1 MGISIKTHSN
11 IIVQTSN
18 RTVPGGPQGW
28 GRSTSSMTPTSVQ
41 EELMARTPAR
51 VMEEVL
57 WSVPPSTT
65 LTPMY
70 RLVWLHGV
78 LAVGRMEP
86 QECTPLLAMCARSGW
101 MTRLLILRGRGMGLA
116 SMAGFLR
123 LRFKDSS
130 NALLPG
136 KLHQPHWLTS
146 LLLKESQRLIM
157 ELLTLR
163 LTK

>member
-1 MGISIKTHSN
+1 MIMFRNLHSKLWTKQLLKRIQISRTAPTTLSCLAMS
-11 IIVQTSN
+11 VCPTTSATTAPSSL
-18 RTVPGGPQGW
+18 TV
-28 GRSTSSMTPTSVQ
+28 
-41 EELMARTPAR
+41 L
-51 VMEEVL
+51 VL
-57 WSVPPSTT
+57 

-86 QECTPLLAMCARSGW
+86 QECTPLLA
-101 MTRLLILRGRGMGLA
+101 RLC
-116 SMAGFLR
+116 AGFLR

-163 LTK
+163 LTKQMPML